1 MTLPTTNDT
10 DKKARKSLSEQIDR
24 LDSLLDGLADNLNAA
39 VADAVRDAVGGAVRE
54 AVQVTL
60 LELLAHPEIKSLL
73 QAATASCSAPPSPK
87 TPPDDT
93 DGRPGQRDRLGAAG
107 AWAGRQAGVAGNACA
122 RAGRWLKAGLLGV
135 WQLRTR
141 LLTAVG
147 LGAAVGL
154 AAYLAGPWLSALA
167 GGALGCA
174 VSLFTRGRDWL
185 QRRARRRR
193 FRRRRGV
200 NSRRHGRHAGNR
212 A

>member
-1 MTLPTTNDT
+1 MTLQTNNEA

-54 AVQVTL
+54 AVQATL

-73 QAATASCSAPPSPK
+73 QAATASSSAPPPPG

-93 DGRPGQRDRLGAAG
+93 EGRPTLRERLATASTWAGEKVRAAG
-107 AWAGRQAGVAGNACA
+107 AACRKGLGA
-122 RAGRWLKAGLLGV
+122 VKAGLLGL
-135 WQLRTR
+135 WSLRTR
-141 LLTAVG
+141 LLTTVG

-174 VSLFTRGRDWL
+174 VSL
-185 QRRARRRR
+185 
-193 FRRRRGV
+193 
-200 NSRRHGRHAGNR
+200 SRRPAAGCSGGCL
-212 A
+212 AGPSAAPAAEVYAAVSGE